1 MAAAKS
7 AFGMPG
13 ASDAGSVP
21 ESGEEPEAASLELP
35 KGFEKFLGK

>member
-1 MAAAKS
+1 VAAVNS

-13 ASDAGSVP
+13 AQEPAEAGGAADP
-21 ESGEEPEAASLELP
+21 ASLELP